1 MQFISG
7 IVVVRV
13 DEYDMIVCGF
23 FFPVFISF
31 FFRSCLSSL
40 GTNNNY
46 PVKRQQ

>member
-31 FFRSCLSSL
+31 FFAAV
-40 GTNNNY
+40 Y
-46 PVKRQQ
+46 HHWVPIIIIQ